1 MLLHPA
7 VVFGG
12 PLIHELAGLEIIRG
26 RTKLR
31 KFIGVAA
38 SLMLWPFPELAGL
51 LVFLWLF
58 WENLGD
64 LTLRIYDD
72 YHMTKTEEAL
82 EESIHSDVDGL
93 YVHMLTM
100 RSVAEREGRNRAKLA
115 RMRRVKAF
123 YTAIAA
129 VSPWVRRLVQRGET
143 VPVLAATGE
152 E

>member
-64 LTLRIYDD
+64 LTLRIYDEH
-72 YHMTKTEEAL
+72 HMTKTQETL
-82 EESIHSDVDGL
+82 EESIHADVDG
-93 YVHMLTM
+93 TD
-100 RSVAEREGRNRAKLA
+100 ST
-115 RMRRVKAF
+115 
-123 YTAIAA
+123 YTC
-129 VSPWVRRLVQRGET
+129 
-143 VPVLAATGE
+143 
-152 E
+152 